1 MGMATAQLRLMY
13 LNAYWLDLEYK
24 MQLITE
30 AKMNLSKTCTDL
42 LNVGTDLSSD
52 DPIVKQ
58 LEARKER
65 LNMMEK
71 KLDMQMQQYQQKLQM
86 IKNEYK
92 SCEDMLKENIGRSFK
107 YA

>member
-1 MGMATAQLRLMY
+1 MGMATSQLRLMY
-13 LNAYWLDLEYK
+13 LNAYRLDLEYK

-42 LNVGTDLSSD
+42 INVGTDLSSD
-52 DPIVKQ
+52 DPVVKM

-65 LNMMEK
+65 LNQMEK

-86 IKNEYK
+86 INQEYG
-92 SCEDMLKENIGRSFK
+92 SCEKMLSDNIQRSFK
-107 YA
+107 Y

>member
-13 LNAYWLDLEYK
+13 LNAYRLDLEYK

-86 IKNEYK
+86 INNEYN
-92 SCEDMLKENIGRSFK
+92 SCESMLKENIGRSFK

>member
-13 LNAYWLDLEYK
+13 LNAYRLDLEYK
-24 MQLITE
+24 MQLISE

-42 LNVGTDLSSD
+42 LTVGTDLSSD
-52 DPIVKQ
+52 DPMVKM

-65 LNMMEK
+65 LNQMEK

-86 IKNEYK
+86 INAEYG
-92 SCEDMLKENIGRSFK
+92 SCEKMLSDNIQRSFK
-107 YA
+107 Y

>member
-1 MGMATAQLRLMY
+1 MY
-13 LNAYWLDLEYK
+13 LNAYRLDLEYK

-42 LNVGTDLSSD
+42 INVGTDLSSD
-52 DPIVKQ
+52 DPVVKM

-65 LNMMEK
+65 LNQMEK

-86 IKNEYK
+86 INQEYG
-92 SCEDMLKENIGRSFK
+92 SCEKMLSDNIQRSFK
-107 YA
+107 Y

>member
-1 MGMATAQLRLMY
+1 MGMATSQLRLMY
-13 LNAYWLDLEYK
+13 LNAYRLDLEFK

-42 LNVGTDLSSD
+42 INVGTDLSSD
-52 DPIVKQ
+52 DPVVKM

-65 LNMMEK
+65 LNQMEK

-86 IKNEYK
+86 INQEYS
-92 SCEDMLKENIGRSFK
+92 SCEKILSDNIQRSFK
-107 YA
+107 Y

>member
-1 MGMATAQLRLMY
+1 MGMATSQLRLMY
-13 LNAYWLDLEYK
+13 LNAYRLDLEYK

-30 AKMNLSKTCTDL
+30 AKMNLSKTCTDI

-52 DPIVKQ
+52 DPMVKM

-65 LNMMEK
+65 LNQMEK

-86 IKNEYK
+86 INQEYG
-92 SCEDMLKENIGRSFK
+92 SCEKMLSDNIQRSFK
-107 YA
+107 Y

>member
-1 MGMATAQLRLMY
+1 MGMATSQLRLIY
-13 LNAYWLDLEYK
+13 LNAYRLDLEYK

-42 LNVGTDLSSD
+42 INVGTDLSSD
-52 DPIVKQ
+52 DPVVKM

-65 LNMMEK
+65 LNQMEK

-86 IKNEYK
+86 INQEYS
-92 SCEDMLKENIGRSFK
+92 SCEKMLSDNIQRSFK
-107 YA
+107 Y